1 MENDFVFFSRDF
13 FTSTWQIVVVFAKFY
28 CHVMVHICEDFVI
41 IQESKT
47 FNQILN
53 IDHWQQHFWVLI
65 TSMNIGTS
73 FGVCKTLN
81 KKGPFKVVKIQE
93 HRQLCC

>member
-1 MENDFVFFSRDF
+1 
-13 FTSTWQIVVVFAKFY
+13 
-28 CHVMVHICEDFVI
+28 MVHIYEDFVI
-41 IQESKT
+41 IQESKLL
-47 FNQILN
+47 ISN

-93 HRQLCC
+93 H